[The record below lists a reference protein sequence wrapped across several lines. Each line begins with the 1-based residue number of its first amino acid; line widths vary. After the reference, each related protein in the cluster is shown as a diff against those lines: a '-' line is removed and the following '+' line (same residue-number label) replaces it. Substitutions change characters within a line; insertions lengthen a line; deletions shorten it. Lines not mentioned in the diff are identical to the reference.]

1 MTILLMS
8 ELPQSDKS
16 SEKPGKG
23 ILIAMVV
30 FAVLLVALVVY
41 ITVGYETAE
50 DDGAALPAPER
61 LEDSPVVPEGEPL
74 QRPAPERDESTAPTP
89 PRPEADP
96 TR

>member
-1 MTILLMS
+1 MS
-8 ELPQSDKS
+8 ELPKSTRS

-41 ITVGYETAE
+41 VTVGYETAE

-61 LEDSPVVPEGEPL
+61 LEGSPVLPEGEPL
-74 QRPAPERDESTAPTP
+74 QRPAPERDESTAPAV

-96 TR
+96 GR